1 MTTLITATKETILFR
16 NKRNLNNEIYQMSH
30 RMVSNQEDIT
40 APIEDTSPQQKA
52 QRQFSATKNRLPQ
65 FRRLL
70 QCKSC

>member
-1 MTTLITATKETILFR
+1 
-16 NKRNLNNEIYQMSH
+16 MSH
-30 RMVSNQEDIT
+30 GMVSNQEDIT

-70 QCKSC
+70 QCKSSGQPLVRNFQQKL